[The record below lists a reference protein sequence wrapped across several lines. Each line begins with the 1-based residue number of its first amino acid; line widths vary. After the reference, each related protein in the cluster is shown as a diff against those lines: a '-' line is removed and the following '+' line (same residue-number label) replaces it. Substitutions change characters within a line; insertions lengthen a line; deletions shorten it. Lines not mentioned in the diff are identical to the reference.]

1 MRVSICAVLMAILGV
16 TFPVKAEDAFHQ
28 PLIQEIQALHEKSE
42 KGDKQATRELVERL
56 EGLHKEKPTNSL
68 IQAYLGSA
76 YTLASRD
83 AFPGPKKMEHLK
95 VGLKTMDKA
104 VESDPENIP
113 TRFIRAVNNYNLPT
127 FINRRDNAREDFEIL
142 LSQIKKKPDQLN
154 PLTNQAIY
162 YYAGLSFKQLSRK
175 DEARSAWEDGLRLD
189 QQSDIGLKIADE
201 FKKIRK

>member
-1 MRVSICAVLMAILGV
+1 
-16 TFPVKAEDAFHQ
+16 
-28 PLIQEIQALHEKSE
+28 
-42 KGDKQATRELVERL
+42 L

-201 FKKIRK
+201 LKKIRK